1 MNSLLVATTSPS
13 LASFVDSI
21 RLFLHVI
28 SATIWVGGQL
38 TLAALVPVLRAIGD
52 DLPKKVARAY
62 NRIAWPAY
70 ILLVITGFWN
80 VAAIGSGA
88 SSHYNIVL
96 GIKMT
101 VVAISGLA
109 AYAHTKAKSS
119 ASLAIWGALAG
130 LSALG
135 ATYLGVLLAG

>member
-1 MNSLLVATTSPS
+1 MNSIALAATPQ
-13 LASFVDSI
+13 LASLVDSI

-38 TLAALVPVLRAIGD
+38 TLAALVPILKLAD
-52 DLPKKVARAY
+52 SNLPKKVARQY
-62 NRIAWPAY
+62 NKIAWPAY

-88 SSHYNIVL
+88 TSNYNLVL
-96 GIKMT
+96 GIKMS
-101 VVAISGLA
+101 VVALSGLA
-109 AYAHTKAKSS
+109 AYLHTKAKST
-119 ASLAIWGALAG
+119 ASLAMWGG
-130 LSALG
+130 LSGLFALS